1 MWKILS
7 SVVETDQ
14 CFKSYC
20 WKTVTDIQ
28 VTISKGKL
36 PKIDFVLPE
45 VLLRPASA
53 LISSTQWEKKIV
65 YYHYSFKCPAPRNTC
80 LSISLS

>member
-14 CFKSYC
+14 CLKSYC
-20 WKTVTDIQ
+20 WKTVTDMQ

-36 PKIDFVLPE
+36 AKIDIVLPG

-53 LISSTQWEKKIV
+53 LISSTQWGKKLSTIITVLNAQPQGTHASV
-65 YYHYSFKCPAPRNTC
+65 YH
-80 LSISLS
+80 